1 MSDEDTIPGERIDEW
16 GGYSNYSELGG
27 MAIDELQ
34 TIIDHHESMGRMGEA
49 SREQAIALLQQL
61 DELLRDVVKGN

>member
-34 TIIDHHESMGRMGEA
+34 AIIDHHEAMGRMDKF
-49 SREQAIALLQQL
+49 SYRQAMN
-61 DELLRDVVKGN
+61 LLRLLEAQLIEAIH